1 MPQRQSTPCRANH
14 LLASSRSSRHPR
26 GTLCSRRPALPSTL
40 PDKDTGSTVITTLR
54 VSLIIT
60 DASIASSIDQWIDY
74 VNSTVAP
81 LSQTL
86 SNQIFG
92 HDQTADMRTF
102 SIALNQ
108 LKKTLIPVEKHLQ
121 LRNFLVG
128 YSLTLADLS
137 LVVTLLTPLQT
148 ILDKTFRKDTIPN
161 LTRYCTLI
169 LQGKAF
175 LEVFGHVHFSK
186 KALQPAISKK
196 EE

>member
-1 MPQRQSTPCRANH
+1 M
-14 LLASSRSSRHPR
+14 
-26 GTLCSRRPALPSTL
+26 PSTL